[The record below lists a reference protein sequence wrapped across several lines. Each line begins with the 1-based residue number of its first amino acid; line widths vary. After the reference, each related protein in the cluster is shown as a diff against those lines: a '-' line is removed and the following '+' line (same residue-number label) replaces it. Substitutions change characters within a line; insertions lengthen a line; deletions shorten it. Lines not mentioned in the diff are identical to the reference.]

1 MWRFDKLFGHL
12 FMFTSGNSEFLLR
25 IFPAKPKAAIF
36 LVKRKVVNLTKIK
49 MSVSTTPKPTFAQ
62 VFRTEVVTN
71 PKQSVSFMKKFTSI
85 AVSTVLYLRTDFDA
99 GAFERMKIDDVRV
112 TMLVKKKD
120 NPAAEMI
127 LNNINNAMIA
137 LQEGHLREFHVLFVR
152 PDDPDHIIESHMFKF
167 QVPKNVDQRGDTR
180 TLTPK
185 EKENKMRAEVCKLNK
200 KICNVSQ
207 GYESLPEDMEMRIKL
222 VFDEDTPAGYA
233 PPGFIS
239 ATPNTLSKIRFAEAP
254 PTPVSYGKLGTRYH
268 ELEASVQ

>member
-1 MWRFDKLFGHL
+1 
-12 FMFTSGNSEFLLR
+12 
-25 IFPAKPKAAIF
+25 
-36 LVKRKVVNLTKIK
+36 